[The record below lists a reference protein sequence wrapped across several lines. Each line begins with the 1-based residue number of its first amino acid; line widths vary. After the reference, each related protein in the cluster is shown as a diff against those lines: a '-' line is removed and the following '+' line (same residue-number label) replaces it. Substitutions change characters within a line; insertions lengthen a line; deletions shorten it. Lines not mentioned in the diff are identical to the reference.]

1 MHLLIRWAVSA
12 VALYITV
19 KVAEYLNLHIW
30 LAPGLQGVIAAVIAV
45 AVLAVVNAIIRPIVE
60 LLTLPLTCLTFG
72 LFSFVV
78 NALMF
83 WLVGQVVPGFHVRG
97 FLAPLF
103 ASIVMGLVSG
113 ILSFFIVSDKEKG
126 KRK

>member
-1 MHLLIRWAVSA
+1 MNIALRWAVSA

-19 KVAEYLNLHIW
+19 TIASHLGLGLKVVA
-30 LAPGLQGVIAAVIAV
+30 GLTGIEASLIAAVVFAI
-45 AVLAVVNAIIRPIVE
+45 VNTVIRPIVQ

-78 NALMF
+78 NALLF
-83 WLVGQVVPGFHVRG
+83 GLVLDLVPGFTLHG

-103 ASIVMGLVSG
+103 GSIVMGVISG
-113 ILSFFIVSDKEKG
+113 ALNTVLTTDKEKS
-126 KRK
+126 R